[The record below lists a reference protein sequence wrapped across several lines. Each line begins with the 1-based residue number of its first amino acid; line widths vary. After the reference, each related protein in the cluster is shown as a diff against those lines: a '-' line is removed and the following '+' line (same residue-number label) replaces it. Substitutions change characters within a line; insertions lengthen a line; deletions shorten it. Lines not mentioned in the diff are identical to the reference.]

1 LDVAEAAPTVPKD
14 VPEDVAEAKQSEVVK
29 DKGTLA
35 GAVTYPWGIVKGA
48 KVLIGEKSVSS
59 DSEGKYEVSLLEP
72 GSYNITAEA
81 PFPGYEAAP
90 QKVEL
95 LAGETKT
102 VNIHLDFKKAIVEG
116 YVYDNEGKPI
126 SGAVLSG
133 VLSGKDM
140 DKVTTDERGYFRFA
154 RVTPGDRFVRVNA
167 RGFMG
172 QTLDFTAKEMEPVSL
187 EFRLLPANCT
197 IQGKV
202 VDSTGKPIQAEVLLL
217 SKGVVNQKTISEAG
231 TGRFEF
237 YALPGFYEVLA
248 VAAGYQTKGWTG
260 TISADQKV
268 DFRLETIPED
278 YVPPA

>member
-1 LDVAEAAPTVPKD
+1 MAEETKTTQKD
-14 VPEDVAEAKQSEVVK
+14 IPEPVPEAKEPEAAEAK
-29 DKGTLA
+29 GTLT
-35 GAVTYPWGIVKGA
+35 GAVTYPWGIVKAA
-48 KVLIGEKSVSS
+48 KVVIGEKSVTS
-59 DSEGKYEVSLLEP
+59 DSEGKYEVTALEP

-81 PFPGYEAAP
+81 PFPGYEAPP

-102 VNIHLDFKKAIVEG
+102 VDIYLDFKKAVVEG
-116 YVYDNEGKPI
+116 YVHDHEGKPI

-140 DKVTTDERGYFRFA
+140 DKVAADEHGYFRFTK
-154 RVTPGDRFVRVNA
+154 VTPGDRFIRVNA

-172 QTLDFTAKEMEPVSL
+172 QTLDFTAKESEPVSL
-187 EFRLLPANCT
+187 EFRLSPANCT

-202 VDSTGKPIQAEVLLL
+202 LDSTGKPLQAEVLLL
-217 SKGVVNQKTISEAG
+217 SKGIVNQKTMSETA
-231 TGRFEF
+231 TGQFEF
-237 YALPGFYEVLA
+237 FALPGFYEVLA

-268 DFRLETIPED
+268 EFKLEPIPED